1 LLRSGKSTLSFISE
15 QFSRHDE
22 LLGHANSTSRVLEE
36 YEDEYKPEPG
46 TPESMIELNTLAHTA
61 HKRVLAAP
69 QRILHL
75 VLVANDRSQ
84 PASTPAKVSHLIR
97 PVLAMAKEKGWPV
110 CLEATSPRS
119 RDVYAHLGFE
129 VLEEMRVGKGK
140 VDAEGWGCADGE
152 GVLIWAMRFEAE
164 KR

>member
-1 LLRSGKSTLSFISE
+1 
-15 QFSRHDE
+15 
-22 LLGHANSTSRVLEE
+22 VLEE
-36 YEDEYKPEPG
+36 HEDTYEPESG
-46 TPESMIELNTLAHTA
+46 TPEAIVELNTLAHTV

-69 QRILHL
+69 QSILHL

-84 PASTPAKVSHLIR
+84 PASAPANVSHLIR

-110 CLEATSPRS
+110 VLEATSPRS
-119 RDVYAHLGFE
+119 RDVYAYLGFE

-152 GVLIWAMRFEAE
+152 GVLIWAMMFGAE
-164 KR
+164 KK